1 MNTIYFYKIRLIDIT
16 CILDK
21 LIQKYTSYLLFFGTK
36 NKATNLT
43 TFYIV

>member
-1 MNTIYFYKIRLIDIT
+1 MNPTHFCKIRLIDIT

-36 NKATNLT
+36 NKATNLAT
-43 TFYIV
+43 LYIV